1 MRTFFSFLLALL
13 ASLFVSQIVAQ
24 MLAIQFH
31 SREEFIAVMA
41 LLFLF
46 AIVCIVVLSL
56 AYLFGGNGVALLDR
70 VSLVLS
76 GLVVTVTIALT
87 IFGMSQSDWAWPG
100 PYDFKLIAEILFPA
114 LLVVAVQWAL
124 LRRRRARAA

>member
-1 MRTFFSFLLALL
+1 MRTFFSFLLALM

-24 MLAIQFH
+24 MLAIQFK

-46 AIVCIVVLSL
+46 AVVCIVILALVYAIGASVASL
-56 AYLFGGNGVALLDR
+56 NRA
-70 VSLVLS
+70 SLILS
-76 GLVVTVTIALT
+76 GLVIAVTAALT
-87 IFGMSQSDWAWPG
+87 VFGMSQSNWAWPG
-100 PYDFKLIAEILFPA
+100 DYDLKLIAEILFPA

-124 LRRRRARAA
+124 LHRRIARTSI